1 MAITAPTILQII
13 PELDTGGAE
22 LSTVEIAGAVAK
34 AGGRALVLSQ
44 GGRMAEALRAAGGEL
59 VDFPAATKNPIK
71 MVWNA
76 GRIAKLARANG
87 VQLIH
92 ARSRAPAWSAWRAAR
107 SAKLAFVT
115 TYHGAYNENG
125 KAKNLY
131 NSIMA
136 RGDLVIANSKFTRN
150 LIIERYGAPTDRLR
164 VINRGVDLDRFSVE
178 AVGAAR
184 IADIKRSWR
193 IDPERPVI
201 LHPARLTRWKGQLTV
216 IAAAKAL
223 ALQHNTQPVFI
234 LAGDSQGRDDYVHE
248 LDQAIGAA
256 GVELMVKR
264 VGHFTDM
271 PAAVAA
277 SDVVVIASTEPEA
290 FGRTSA
296 EAQAMGKPVIATQ
309 LGAPQDTVLAPP
321 AVDPTERTG
330 WLVPPGDAN
339 ALAAAVLEALAHD
352 AESQARLADRARHH
366 AKANF
371 ATETLQRQTLEVYD
385 DLLNTQLALRHI
397 QTLHP

>member
-1 MAITAPTILQII
+1 LTPTILQVV
-13 PELDTGGAE
+13 PRLDAGGAE
-22 LSTVEIAGAVAK
+22 LTTIEVAEAIVV
-34 AGGRALVLSQ
+34 AGGRALVATA
-44 GGRMAEALRAAGGEL
+44 GGRMADEVTKVGGEL
-59 VDFPAATKNPIK
+59 IVLPADRKNP
-71 MVWNA
+71 VTLWSNA
-76 GRIAKLARANG
+76 NRLEALVRAES
-87 VQLIH
+87 VDLVH
-92 ARSRAPAWSAWRAAR
+92 ARSRAPAWSAHRAAR
-107 SAKLAFVT
+107 RAGVKFVT
-115 TYHGAYNENG
+115 TYHGAYSENG
-125 KAKNLY
+125 PIKRAY
-131 NSIMA
+131 NSVMA